1 MLKLST
7 FRILL
12 TASAVVL
19 LFVTAASAGT
29 LLVSQE
35 TPYLGY
41 GYGLSSWNT
50 FSGDINSAFGGAGNV
65 TVDGADLNNLAY
77 MLTFGSLMV
86 DARQPGSQALSATE
100 IANIVAYEATGRR
113 VLLIGENSGWTDWN
127 ATILSTVGGTYS
139 GIDTSDTLSRV
150 VTDGIT
156 AGSPTLSTIGDG
168 TAVGGLSLYSENVV
182 TQWGAGNV
190 VSLLSVN
197 VQQDGSGN
205 DAFDNNLAIWL
216 AAGGGGTQTTPE
228 PGTLVMFGSGILGL
242 FGILRRKL
250 ML

>member
-7 FRILL
+7 FRIPL

-65 TVDGADLNNLAY
+65 TVDGADLNSLAY
-77 MLTFGSLMV
+77 MLTFDSLMV

-100 IANIVAYEATGRR
+100 IANIGAYEATGRH
-113 VLLIGENSGWTDWN
+113 VLLIGENSAWADWN
-127 ATILSTVGGTYS
+127 ASILSTVGGTYS
-139 GIDTSDTLSRV
+139 GIDTSNALSRV
-150 VTDGIT
+150 VTDSIT
-156 AGSPTLSTIGDG
+156 AGSPTLNTATDG
-168 TAVGGLSLYSENVV
+168 TAVGGLPLYSENVV

-190 VSLLSVN
+190 VSLLSLN
-197 VQQDGSGN
+197 VQEDGFGN

-216 AAGGGGTQTTPE
+216 AGGGTQTTTPE
-228 PGTLVMFGSGILGL
+228 PGTLVVFGSGILGL

-250 ML
+250 MP